1 MQSGRGMKTT
11 NLGIVALASVIAVG
25 GCVSKGKYDEQV
37 AQTETTRAQLA
48 KANAQ
53 LNQTTQTL
61 AQANEQLE
69 AAKTEI
75 GRLELLIADA
85 TKSSE
90 SDRQTNT
97 ARVSE
102 LRKRLDELKAAR
114 DAMEARAA
122 LFRQLASKLKRQV
135 DAGDLEI
142 VIRDGRMVLRLP
154 NDVLFDTGRT
164 ELKPAGKDA
173 LAAIAGVLSS
183 MPDRH
188 FQVAGHTDNVP
199 IHNRE
204 FASNWE
210 LSSGRALRVVHFL
223 IDKGAISSTLSAAG
237 YGEMDPVAT
246 NESPEGRQYNRRTEI
261 TVQPN
266 ISELVPVP

>member
-1 MQSGRGMKTT
+1 MKTT
-11 NLGIVALASVIAVG
+11 MLGFVLLASAVTLG
-25 GCVSKGKYDEQV
+25 GCVSKGKYDEAV
-37 AQTETTRAQLA
+37 AQTQTTRAQLA
-48 KANAQ
+48 KTSAQ

-61 AQANEQLE
+61 ADVNDQLE
-69 AAKTEI
+69 SARMEI

-85 TKSSE
+85 TKASE
-90 SDRQTNT
+90 TDRSTNA
-97 ARVSE
+97 ARIGE

-114 DAMEARAA
+114 DAMEARAM
-122 LFRQLASKLKRQV
+122 LFRTLAQRLKQQV

-154 NDVLFDTGRT
+154 DDVLFDTGRT
-164 ELKPAGKDA
+164 ELKPRGKAA
-173 LAAIAGVLSS
+173 LEAIAIVLGS

-223 IDKGAISSTLSAAG
+223 IDKGAMANTLSAAG
-237 YGEMDPVAT
+237 YGEMDPVMT
-246 NESPEGRQYNRRTEI
+246 NETPDGRQHNRRTEI
-261 TVQPN
+261 SVQPN
-266 ISELVPVP
+266 IAELVPVP